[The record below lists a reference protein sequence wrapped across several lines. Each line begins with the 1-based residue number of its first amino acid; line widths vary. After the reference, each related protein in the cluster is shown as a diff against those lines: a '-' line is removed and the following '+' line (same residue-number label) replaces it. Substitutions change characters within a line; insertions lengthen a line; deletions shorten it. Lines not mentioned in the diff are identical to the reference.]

1 MPWQEAERS
10 LRDTLYLHVPSRPF
24 RNTRSTD
31 YNRPAPPHYDSS
43 LTPSFSP
50 WHKVLVVSQTRCL
63 AQEHTRGVDLPPIA
77 MGSVDDCPHSR
88 LLEAL
93 PARPP
98 TPPREAIHHDLEVP
112 AKQLIATQQRSL
124 QTPPGVWSPSISSK
138 DSSTRRKRVGFSAK
152 AQFQEPP
159 AYPESSSVRQNPTPA
174 SLPSSTSRP
183 VKGIL
188 KPTTAPN
195 RLGPVTRVF
204 LDGDKP
210 GQIHIADMLESTLQQ
225 LAGVDRESKVDAY
238 TMLFR
243 GLKASSN
250 LPDRIALQEKM
261 GLFMQFIQRD
271 LTSKS
276 ASGNVDILLVTSA
289 LKLLHTFLHFHG
301 VASSIPRDFAI
312 FFIDHC
318 VRSLEDGQP
327 LKETVRHLMQA
338 LYLQNF
344 PREVMTSERVGRLIM
359 ALHNVESHLSG
370 KSIVQGRIRVYEKLV
385 KQCPQQMAV
394 HSDWM
399 QDLFTDM
406 LSSASEIRSAA
417 TKLGLCAA
425 FTLNKDKR
433 LVGRAVELLNLSLE
447 DKKYIELVTDRL
459 NTMLDDEEEC
469 VVVPRIWSVMT
480 LFIPSPER
488 WDYFKPWYIII
499 QRCFN
504 HHSIPTN
511 KETVLA
517 WSRFTYRKYLD
528 RRLDH
533 QGVIKL
539 VRGPLLSK
547 LKRKALRNLVLSSI
561 RNFYYYAFRPDMSLK
576 MGDELWDDAVVP
588 LMQQLFSNTEED
600 NANITQAAAI
610 LTSLFDCKTRRV
622 WREDRIADPALIKDD
637 ELPAIDSKWVRAN
650 SPRVFGLISPVLKR
664 GFAELAVGGSQY
676 QKLWRAVVHSVASAS
691 AKDVK
696 LHDDTANFVSSVLT
710 LLSAVW
716 SEGPGLTVDGHP
728 CSASQFLDS
737 TREFVQILIS
747 GLGLLPNP
755 FMDKQF
761 ILTKENKY
769 VVHTASSHRSF
780 KGQGARRVPLHH
792 LFLIFARTP
801 TNVPDD
807 SKLVD
812 FFESIF
818 APFFQDKNEKAQAN
832 LGQELLRLLPMDA
845 ACSYGP
851 WSLCARK
858 LSKSLE
864 VSQSMHH
871 SNSSGSGGNF
881 GPEFREIVKTLE
893 RGLRSTPNLPSEY
906 WTSLFQNLT
915 SRVRDEAGDAG
926 VAIAVVEPLASVISD
941 IIPDEKQD
949 AISTLCLEAT
959 VEVVAASTHP
969 RDKQAV
975 DAARRRLWGT
985 SNVDNRYST
994 FDPFDSLY
1002 KLVSGVLE
1010 KLYANI
1016 GSYDSGAVVRMLKEV
1031 RSFFDRGN
1039 SELSSRAILGLQEGM
1054 ARCLADEDHLL
1065 TRTEFPGVAEAV
1077 SLSRISI
1084 TMPRLH
1090 ADIPQ
1095 IRSLWQTLCG
1105 VIVAISADKLQ
1116 LDLIESLLCAA
1127 LMSTHRDT
1135 VRITAEMWNRLHG
1148 SAEHID
1154 YPAKLKEVLSSLG
1167 PSIDIARPGLEI
1179 TEGKPDRHANFSQPQ
1194 DQSVDLPVVSLA
1206 RLQPAPQPRRGV
1218 RSLSATPG
1226 PAKPQDG
1233 FQGEPSVVPRGR
1245 IGTRGRTPRSKPRHE
1260 DSQLEFTA
1268 IESSPALVTEI
1279 SQVLTDRQR
1288 EVRERQQENA
1298 ALFPE
1303 IRSSPTE
1310 KTKKARSHTSQNQ
1323 QEVASRGIA
1332 RASTPNNERDFED
1345 CLTST
1350 PTPRRGQA
1358 AMLPEHDHDMTDPPS
1373 SPPEPR
1379 SHRLLA
1385 ELNAQANEKNA
1396 IDEWQFSSSPV
1407 SGSPNL
1413 AHPTIAASQP
1423 MDIEEVTEEL
1433 RLDGDVDEGTNSDVS
1448 GAEVVDVSS
1457 SQQEV
1462 IEDTTILELPAL
1474 QPGAAHR
1481 SPITPSGRQLRSRTV
1496 QITPRSD
1503 NEEFVDAPSSPLPPT
1518 PSHTIARKSHLAS
1531 TVRRSPRNINKS
1543 QSFAGSASFENGL
1556 RGVGSGRIEIPLRSY
1571 EPDSARKKQYTSY
1584 KDILPVSPEQGHEGG
1599 AEAGQQAKQP
1609 QQTQDNNNEGV
1620 DLGTIEVGGK
1630 SSRKSKRGCSRKSKR
1645 SQAGQSS
1652 PSTQALPAPIN
1663 TTAVVDVAD
1672 DFENVSPGIGRW
1684 WRKRKRSISS
1694 VFSSGG
1700 SKKARHC
1707 DVLNEQE
1714 RQDEVP
1720 DSQSADVANEAVPA
1734 SPKAFESLDRR
1745 TEPQIVQELYE
1756 NDVSLDSNLSSSPVL
1771 QRQWEPS
1778 QELSALDD
1786 HSATDTESHVAEVT
1800 ADVDMSMEDMA
1811 DHVDDDEAILS
1822 QLIREEQEVSVE
1834 QASQNPPGGATAAPE
1849 PISNPVTP
1857 TEEVYEVV
1865 AEQLPAVEAEPSK
1878 FDGLMTLLRNGMET
1892 LRSADLTR
1900 EQFYQAE
1907 DLFFEMKRELLE
1919 AERRGRRD

>member
-1 MPWQEAERS
+1 
-10 LRDTLYLHVPSRPF
+10 
-24 RNTRSTD
+24 
-31 YNRPAPPHYDSS
+31 
-43 LTPSFSP
+43 
-50 WHKVLVVSQTRCL
+50 
-63 AQEHTRGVDLPPIA
+63 
-77 MGSVDDCPHSR
+77 MGSVDDCPPSR

-98 TPPREAIHHDLEVP
+98 TPPREAIHHDLELP
-112 AKQLIATQQRSL
+112 AKQLIATQQPNL
-124 QTPPGVWSPSISSK
+124 QTPSGVWSPSPSSK

-152 AQFQEPP
+152 AQFQEAP
-159 AYPESSSVRQNPTPA
+159 AYPEASSVRQNPSPA
-174 SLPSSTSRP
+174 SLPSSSSRP

-195 RLGPVTRVF
+195 RLVPATRVF

-210 GQIHIADMLESTLQQ
+210 GQTHIADMLESTLQQ
-225 LAGVDRESKVDAY
+225 LAGADRESKVDAY

-250 LPDRIALQEKM
+250 LPDRIALQDKM

-276 ASGNVDILLVTSA
+276 PSGHNDILLVTSA

-301 VASSIPRDFAI
+301 VASSIPRDFAV

-318 VRSLEDGQP
+318 ARSFEDEQAI
-327 LKETVRHLMQA
+327 KEIARHLMQA
-338 LYLQNF
+338 LYFQNF

-370 KSIVQGRIRVYEKLV
+370 KSIVQGRIRVYEKLM

-425 FTLNKDKR
+425 FALNKDKR

-447 DKKYIELVTDRL
+447 DKKYIELVTERL

-469 VVVPRIWSVMT
+469 VVVPRIWSVIT
-480 LFIPSPER
+480 LFIPSIER

-504 HHSIPTN
+504 HQSIPTN

-561 RNFYYYAFRPDMSLK
+561 RNFYYYAFRPDMSIR
-576 MGDELWDDAVVP
+576 MVDELWDDAIAP
-588 LMQQLFSNTEED
+588 LMQQLLSNTEED

-622 WREDRIADPALIKDD
+622 WREDRIADPSLIKDD

-650 SPRVFGLISPVLKR
+650 SPRVFKLVSPILQR
-664 GFAELAVGGSQY
+664 GFAALAVGGSQY

-716 SEGPGLTVDGHP
+716 SEGPSLSVDGQL

-737 TREFVQILIS
+737 TREFIQILIS

-769 VVHTASSHRSF
+769 VVHTVSSRRSS
-780 KGQGARRVPLHH
+780 KGQGARRVPLHY
-792 LFLIFARTP
+792 LFLLLTRTP
-801 TNVPDD
+801 TNIPDD
-807 SKLVD
+807 SKLAE

-818 APFFQDKNEKAQAN
+818 APFFQGKNEKAQAN
-832 LGQELLRLLPMDA
+832 LGQELLRLLPIDT

-851 WSLCARK
+851 WSLCAGK

-864 VSQSMHH
+864 ASQSIHY

-881 GPEFREIVKTLE
+881 GPEFREIIKTLE
-893 RGLRSTPNLPSEY
+893 RGLRSTPNLPTEY
-906 WTSLFQNLT
+906 WTNLFQNLT
-915 SRVRDEAGDAG
+915 ARVRDEAGDAG

-941 IIPDEKQD
+941 IVPDEKED
-949 AISTLCLEAT
+949 AISYLCLGAII
-959 VEVVAASTHP
+959 EVVAASTHP

-985 SNVDNRYST
+985 SNVDNRFST

-1002 KLVSGVLE
+1002 KMVSGVLE
-1010 KLYANI
+1010 KLYANV
-1016 GSYDSGAVVRMLKEV
+1016 GSYNSGAAVRMLKEV
-1031 RSFFDRGN
+1031 RSFFDRCN
-1039 SELSSRAILGLQEGM
+1039 SELSSRAIISLQDGI
-1054 ARCLADEDHLL
+1054 ARCLEDEDHRL

-1077 SLSRISI
+1077 SLSRIFI
-1084 TMPRLH
+1084 MMPRLR
-1090 ADIPQ
+1090 ADSPQ
-1095 IRSLWQTLCG
+1095 IQSLWQTLCG
-1105 VIVAISADKLQ
+1105 LIFAISADKLQ
-1116 LDLIESLLCAA
+1116 LHLIESLLCAA
-1127 LMSTHRDT
+1127 FMSTHRDI
-1135 VRITAEMWNRLHG
+1135 VRITAETWNRLYG

-1179 TEGKPDRHANFSQPQ
+1179 VEGKPDRHAKFSQSQ
-1194 DQSVDLPVVSLA
+1194 DQSVDLPPASLA
-1206 RLQPAPQPRRGV
+1206 RLQPAPQTRRGT

-1226 PAKPQDG
+1226 
-1233 FQGEPSVVPRGR
+1233 VVPRGP
-1245 IGTRGRTPRSKPRHE
+1245 IGTRGRTPQSKPRHE
-1260 DSQLEFTA
+1260 DSQLEFTT
-1268 IESSPALVTEI
+1268 IESSPALVTET
-1279 SQVLTDRQR
+1279 SEVLTDRQR

-1298 ALFPE
+1298 GLFPE
-1303 IRSSPTE
+1303 LRSSPTE
-1310 KTKKARSHTSQNQ
+1310 KTKKARSHISQNQ
-1323 QEVASRGIA
+1323 QEVASRGSA

-1345 CLTST
+1345 CLTSS
-1350 PTPRRGQA
+1350 PTPRRGEA
-1358 AMLPEHDHDMTDPPS
+1358 AMLPEQDHDMTDPPS

-1385 ELNAQANEKNA
+1385 ELNAKAHEKQA

-1407 SGSPNL
+1407 CGSPNL

-1423 MDIEEVTEEL
+1423 MDEEVTDEL
-1433 RLDGDVDEGTNSDVS
+1433 RLDGDVDEGTNADVS
-1448 GAEVVDVSS
+1448 GAELAGVSS
-1457 SQQEV
+1457 SQQEEV

-1474 QPGAAHR
+1474 QQGAARR
-1481 SPITPSGRQLRSRTV
+1481 SPTTPSGRQLRSRTV

-1518 PSHTIARKSHLAS
+1518 PSHMIVRKSHLSS
-1531 TVRRSPRNINKS
+1531 TLRRSPRNIYKS
-1543 QSFAGSASFENGL
+1543 QSFAVSASFERGL
-1556 RGVGSGRIEIPLRSY
+1556 RGVGSGRIDIPLRSS
-1571 EPDSARKKQYTSY
+1571 EPDSPRKKQYTSY
-1584 KDILPVSPEQGHEGG
+1584 KDIVPVSPEQGHEGG
-1599 AEAGQQAKQP
+1599 AEAGHQAEQP
-1609 QQTQDNNNEGV
+1609 QQAEDDNEEV
-1620 DLGTIEVGGK
+1620 DSGTIEVGGK
-1630 SSRKSKRGCSRKSKR
+1630 SSRKSKRGRSRKSKC

-1663 TTAVVDVAD
+1663 TTAVADVAD

-1684 WRKRKRSISS
+1684 WRKRKRSMSS

-1700 SKKARHC
+1700 SKKARHY
-1707 DVLNEQE
+1707 DVLDEQV

-1734 SPKAFESLDRR
+1734 SSKAVESLDRK
-1745 TEPQIVQELYE
+1745 TETQIVQELYE
-1756 NDVSLDSNLSSSPVL
+1756 NDVSLESNLSSSPVL
-1771 QRQWEPS
+1771 QRQREAS
-1778 QELSALDD
+1778 QELSAFDD
-1786 HSATDTESHVAEVT
+1786 HPATDTESPVAEVS
-1800 ADVDMSMEDMA
+1800 ADVDVPMEDMA

-1822 QLIREEQEVSVE
+1822 QLIREEQEASVE
-1834 QASQNPPGGATAAPE
+1834 QASQNVPGGATAAAE
-1849 PISNPVTP
+1849 PISNKI
-1857 TEEVYEVV
+1857 V
-1865 AEQLPAVEAEPSK
+1865 AEQQPVLEAESSK
-1878 FDGLMTLLRNGMET
+1878 FDSLMTLLRSGMET
-1892 LRSADLTR
+1892 LRAADLTR
-1900 EQFYQAE
+1900 EQFYQTE

-1919 AERRGRRD
+1919 AERRGRRH